1 MKRKHLK
8 TDTIAGKPKPVL
20 KVAIYMRI
28 GNESQLGELT
38 GFTVYPYLHRKG
50 DTLIL
55 TEKR

>member
-1 MKRKHLK
+1 MKRKHSK
-8 TDTIAGKPKPVL
+8 IDSIVGKPKPVF
-20 KVAIYMRI
+20 KVAVYMRV

-55 TEKR
+55 TEER